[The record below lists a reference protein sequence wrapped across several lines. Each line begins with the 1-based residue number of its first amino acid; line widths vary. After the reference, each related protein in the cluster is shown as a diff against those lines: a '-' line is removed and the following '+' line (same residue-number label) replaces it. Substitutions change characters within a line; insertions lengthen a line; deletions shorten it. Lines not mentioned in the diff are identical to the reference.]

1 MGVDEGSHH
10 SGNPVSSDESTV
22 LKTIIGEV
30 WFVNDLHL
38 TIMKCYDDD
47 DDATTMMIM
56 KIRQMMRRTMI

>member
-10 SGNPVSSDESTV
+10 SGNPVRSDEPTV

-47 DDATTMMIM
+47 DATRMMLM
-56 KIRQMMRRTMI
+56 KIRQMMKRTMI